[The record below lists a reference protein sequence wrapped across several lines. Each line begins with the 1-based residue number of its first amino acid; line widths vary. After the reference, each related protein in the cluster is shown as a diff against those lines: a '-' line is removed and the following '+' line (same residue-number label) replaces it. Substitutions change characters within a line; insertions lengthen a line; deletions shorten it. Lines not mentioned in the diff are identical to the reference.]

1 MSRSSRQQIFFS
13 RILAIVFIVGGS
25 AAGCMLGRQAVIWE
39 SLSKLNQVSKSLVT
53 QNDTA
58 LADARHVLESMAG
71 AISPVC
77 TDNDIGRL
85 RDIVFQNANLKDAGR
100 IQENT
105 IRCSANSGRSLRAL
119 ASLGVLASRTEG
131 ELTYYRLKKTI
142 KSDLNRGVLQLGN
155 AFVVVDPGQS
165 LNQDAGPVRL
175 NVSIMGGEEVHAN
188 SNAGPAP
195 KVDESALPLEGS
207 GHHGETLYA
216 THCSSLGLDCIT
228 LSIPVSYVIQN
239 SNIAIAISSAV
250 GAMTGLLLWS
260 LLMKIRSQSQDMPSQ
275 LKRAL
280 EHDKLEVAY
289 QPIVNLATQKIIGA
303 EALAR
308 WTNEDGEQV
317 PPEIF
322 VKVAEERG
330 VVGKITKSVLRHILN
345 DFAATLR
352 DRPGFRI
359 SMNVAADDLS
369 DPAFLPMMDESL
381 QRANVKPESIVIE
394 ITERSAIDG
403 PGVRETIRN
412 LRRSGYAIHIDDFGT
427 GHSNLDKL
435 LYLYADTIKID
446 KAFTQ
451 VIGTESVTAAILPQ
465 ILDMANTLGLGVVVE
480 GVETRMQ
487 SDYFD
492 PNRQK
497 IHAQGWLYG
506 RPGTA
511 DALKNQLNNEP
522 AVPVQ
527 PKVAV
532 EPPVEVPVLATETET
547 LYLVKRRSA

>member
-1 MSRSSRQQIFFS
+1 MSRASRQQVFFG
-13 RILAIVFIVGGS
+13 RILAIAFIVGGS
-25 AAGCMLGRQAVIWE
+25 AAGYVLGRQAVIWE
-39 SLSKLNQVSKSLVT
+39 SLSKLEQYSKLIVV
-53 QNDTA
+53 QNDA
-58 LADARHVLESMAG
+58 SLADARQVLGSMTG
-71 AISPVC
+71 AVSPAC
-77 TDNDIGRL
+77 TDNDIERL

-100 IQENT
+100 IQDDK
-105 IRCSANSGRSLRAL
+105 IKCSANSGRTVRAL

-131 ELTYYRLKKTI
+131 ELTYYRLKKTA
-142 KSDLNRGVLQLGN
+142 KTDLIRAVLQLGN
-155 AFVVVDPGQS
+155 AFVVVDSGQS
-165 LNQDAGPVRL
+165 LNQDAGPARL
-175 NVSIMGGEEVHAN
+175 NVSIMGSEEAHAN
-188 SNAGPAP
+188 SNAGLTP
-195 KVDESALPLEGS
+195 KVDGPALPLEGS
-207 GHHGETLYA
+207 GQSGESLYA

-228 LSIPVSYVIQN
+228 LSIPAAYVRQQ
-239 SNIAIAISSAV
+239 STIAIAISSAV

-260 LLMKIRSQSQDMPSQ
+260 LLMKIRSRSQDMPSQ
-275 LKRAL
+275 LRRAL
-280 EHDKLEVAY
+280 ERDQLQVAY

-308 WTNEDGEQV
+308 WTNEDGENV
-317 PPEIF
+317 PPDIF
-322 VKVAEERG
+322 VKIAEERG
-330 VVGKITKSVLRHILN
+330 IVGKITRSVLRHILN
-345 DFAATLR
+345 DFAATLQN
-352 DRPGFRI
+352 RPGFRI
-359 SMNVAADDLS
+359 SMNVSADDLS

-381 QRANVKPESIVIE
+381 KRANVKPESIVIE

-465 ILDMANTLGLGVVVE
+465 ILDMAKTLGLGVVVE

-492 PNRQK
+492 PARQK

-506 RPGTA
+506 HPGTA
-511 DALKNQLNNEP
+511 DALKSQLNNEP
-522 AVPVQ
+522 AVSEQ
-527 PKVAV
+527 TKVVA
-532 EPPVEVPVLATETET
+532 EPPVEVPELATGTET
-547 LYLVKRRSA
+547 LYLVNRRSA